1 MSATEGKKNS
11 VERDFCFGKVEKESL
26 KAYVRNRN
34 IEKNPLSSQ
43 STHYAEGNNDPVGS
57 DSKES
62 TYNSGDLSLIPGS
75 E

>member
-34 IEKNPLSSQ
+34 IESIFLNLVSLAQ
-43 STHYAEGNNDPVGS
+43 RYEGDAS
-57 DSKES
+57 
-62 TYNSGDLSLIPGS
+62 
-75 E
+75 